1 VEQALHYE
9 SEPEAIYQLESP
21 VACPHCTAI
30 LETVQVIRLLRTKVN
45 FTSALPRRGYVVAC
59 PECRKV
65 IPAAV
70 G

>member
-1 VEQALHYE
+1 VEQALQYE
-9 SEPEAIYQLESP
+9 SDPEAVYQLESP
-21 VACPHCTAI
+21 VACLNCKAV

-59 PECRKV
+59 PECKTV

>member
-1 VEQALHYE
+1 MEQPVEYQ
-9 SEPEAIYQLESP
+9 SEPEAVYQLESP
-21 VACPHCTAI
+21 VHCPHCAI
-30 LETVQVIRLLRTKVN
+30 SLDTVQVIRLLRTKVN

-59 PECRKV
+59 PECKKV

>member
-1 VEQALHYE
+1 MEQVLQYQP
-9 SEPEAIYQLESP
+9 EPEAIYQLESP
-21 VACPHCTAI
+21 VTCPHCAVVM
-30 LETVQVIRLLRTKVN
+30 ETVQVIRLLRTKVN

-59 PECRKV
+59 PDCRKV